1 MRRLLQ
7 VLALSL
13 FATALAVPMWMS
25 RPVEGQG
32 ATEAPTGFDTLT
44 NGLVNQADHD
54 GRTNAER
61 QRAKADS
68 GIGRELAQRRT
79 GRRVSRWQ

>member
-7 VLALSL
+7 VLALCL
-13 FATALAVPMWMS
+13 FATALALPMWMS

-32 ATEAPTGFDTLT
+32 GTEAPTGFDTLT

-54 GRTNAER
+54 ADRNTFQEVDAAVDGLGPTYNATSCV
-61 QRAKADS
+61 D
-68 GIGRELAQRRT
+68 
-79 GRRVSRWQ
+79 